1 MATRSDPRAG
11 SAPRLAPERSAAVQ
25 RLLSQFRPRLGNAMD
40 ARELRA
46 EAIVALAFLGASA
59 PLAAVAHRS
68 GSLRLVVLFV
78 LLYALTSRIE
88 FDVGAGYGV
97 PTQLVLVPMLYA
109 LPPAWVPLLVA
120 AGWIVGKVPSFLA
133 GERHPD
139 RVLVAVANSWHALG
153 PALVFSIAGLRT
165 PRWSDWAVLVVALSA
180 QLVCDFVASVARE
193 WIRLGEIPKLAVR
206 LLGPVYLTD
215 LCLSPIGFAVALA
228 ATSHP
233 AGALITLPLSGLLMF
248 FARDRRARMET
259 AVELSH
265 AYRGT
270 ALLLGDVVEADDA
283 YTGSHSRDVVDL
295 AMAVGPML
303 HLDREQL
310 RQLEFA
316 ALLHDVGKISIPKE
330 IINKPG
336 ALTDRERA
344 VIETHTLEGEAM
356 LAGVGGL
363 LQEVGRIVR
372 SCHERYDGLGYP
384 DGLSGEAIP
393 IEARIVSCC
402 DAFSAMTTN
411 RPYRAAL
418 PLDEA
423 LSELRVHRAKQF
435 DPDVVDALLAMH
447 ADAARAIAGRD
458 ARLVVAELE
467 GSHG

>member
-1 MATRSDPRAG
+1 MFT
-11 SAPRLAPERSAAVQ
+11 
-25 RLLSQFRPRLGNAMD
+25 
-40 ARELRA
+40 RELRA
-46 EAIVALAFLGASA
+46 EAIVALGFLGASV
-59 PLAAVAHRS
+59 PLAILARGAGRP
-68 GSLRLVVLFV
+68 SLSLVVLFV

-120 AGWIVGKVPSFLA
+120 AGWVVGKVPSFLSR
-133 GERHPD
+133 ERHPD
-139 RVLVAVANSWHALG
+139 RALVAVANSWHALG
-153 PALVFSIAGLRT
+153 PALVFSVAELGT
-165 PRWSDWAVLVVALSA
+165 PRWSDWAILLMALCA
-180 QLVCDFVASVARE
+180 QLACDLAATVARE
-193 WIRLGEIPKLAVR
+193 WLRLGEIPKLTVR

-215 LCLSPIGFAVALA
+215 LCLGPIGFAVALA
-228 ATSHP
+228 TTHHP
-233 AGALITLPLSGLLMF
+233 AGALITLPLSALLMF

-259 AVELSH
+259 AVELSR

-283 YTGSHSRDVVDL
+283 YTGSHSRDVVEL

-303 HLDREQL
+303 NLDQEQL
-310 RQLEFA
+310 RHLEFT

-336 ALTDRERA
+336 ALTDHERA

-356 LAGVGGL
+356 LGSVGGL
-363 LQEVGRIVR
+363 LEEVGRIVR

-384 DGLSGEAIP
+384 DGLCGDAIP
-393 IEARIVSCC
+393 IEARIVACC

-418 PLDEA
+418 PLHEA
-423 LSELRVHRAKQF
+423 LSELRVHRGKQF
-435 DPDVVDALLAMH
+435 DPGVVDALLTLH
-447 ADAARAIAGRD
+447 VGEETVIARRG
-458 ARLVVAELE
+458 ARPVVAQLE
-467 GSHG
+467 GSPG